1 MDDLA
6 VVLQK
11 RAKKAST
18 VLAFARVAGDVG
30 AMEAAGAVLAE
41 TLQEADANDVVLDIA
56 ADARAMVGNGPSK
69 G

>member
-6 VVLQK
+6 VALQK
-11 RAKKAST
+11 RAKQAST

-30 AMEAAGAVLAE
+30 AMEAARAVLAE
-41 TLQEADANDVVLDIA
+41 ILHEADANGVVLDIA
-56 ADARAMVGNGPSK
+56 ADARAVVGNEPSK